1 LTERHSCD
9 VKQAYMDPN
18 SASPAICRLR
28 TESEKV
34 EYFRNVLLGN
44 DMRYR
49 IVVGGAGSGKK
60 AAFLKAVDNIKQEGI
75 PANQFIY
82 GSKDRSLIFPLT
94 NVRPTEEALW
104 FFPSKTMAG
113 AHEIL
118 EEEGA
123 ENCEVVIF
131 E

>member
-1 LTERHSCD
+1 
-9 VKQAYMDPN
+9 MDP
-18 SASPAICRLR
+18 APATPTILR

-34 EYFRNVLLGN
+34 EYFRKALLGD

-49 IVVGGAGSGKK
+49 IVVGGAGKK
-60 AAFLKAVDNIKQEGI
+60 AAFLQAVGQIKQEGI

-94 NVRPTEEALW
+94 NVRPTEDALW
-104 FFPSKTMAG
+104 FFPRKTMTG
-113 AHEIL
+113 ADEIL

-123 ENCEVVIF
+123 DSCEVVIF

>member
-1 LTERHSCD
+1 
-9 VKQAYMDPN
+9 MDP
-18 SASPAICRLR
+18 ATATPATLTILR

-34 EYFRNVLLGN
+34 EYFRNALLGD

-49 IVVGGAGSGKK
+49 IVVGRAGSGKK
-60 AAFLKAVDNIKQEGI
+60 AAFLKALDYIRQEGI

-82 GSKDRSLIFPLT
+82 GSKDRSLIFPLK

-104 FFPSKTMAG
+104 FFPRKTMIG
-113 AHEIL
+113 AEEIMD
-118 EEEGA
+118 EEGA